1 MAMTEG
7 EATAVEEELRAVVAE
22 AGLQWVL
29 DQVDEFVLEGK
40 PEFKLF
46 RGGRGDETEAYV
58 RELTTKRGVPRSEP
72 YTAAERVSLLLEALE
87 RITSQPLEL
96 EAEITALVMEDDA
109 LDDVAWVDE
118 LEREPRRSVLE
129 AEERDRSARAAH
141 EELHPVLVELIARTR
156 E

>member
-1 MAMTEG
+1 MTES

-46 RGGRGDETEAYV
+46 RGARGDESEPYV

-72 YTAAERVSLLLEALE
+72 YKPSERLSLLLEALE
-87 RITSQPLEL
+87 RITSQPLEFETDINAAVKRDDTL
-96 EAEITALVMEDDA
+96 E
-109 LDDVAWVDE
+109 DVVWVDE
-118 LEREPRRSVLE
+118 LEREPRKSVLE
-129 AEERDRSARAAH
+129 AEQRDDSARAGRL
-141 EELHPVLVELIARTR
+141 ELQGVLIQLLERAR

>member
-1 MAMTEG
+1 MREG
-7 EATAVEEELRAVVAE
+7 DAAAVEEELRAVVAE

-29 DQVDEFVLEGK
+29 DQVDAFALEGK
-40 PEFKLF
+40 PEFKRV
-46 RGGRGDETEAYV
+46 RGVRGDETEAYV

-72 YTAAERVSLLLEALE
+72 YTASERVSLLLEALE
-87 RITSQPLEL
+87 RITSQPLQL
-96 EAEITALVMEDDA
+96 EAEISASVMKDDA

-129 AEERDRSARAAH
+129 AEQRDEIARAAH
-141 EELHPVLVELIARTR
+141 EELRPVLAQLIARTR

>member
-1 MAMTEG
+1 MTEG

-22 AGLQWVL
+22 VGLQWVL

-40 PEFKLF
+40 PEFRRF
-46 RGGRGDETEAYV
+46 RGARGDEFEPYV

-72 YTAAERVSLLLEALE
+72 YTPSERVSLLLEALE
-87 RITSQPLEL
+87 RITSQPLEY
-96 EAEITALVMEDDA
+96 EAEISASVRGDEA
-109 LDDVAWVDE
+109 LDDVVWIDE

-129 AEERDRSARAAH
+129 AEQRDRSIATTH
-141 EELHPVLVELIARTR
+141 EELHGALVELRQRAR

>member
-1 MAMTEG
+1 MTEG
-7 EATAVEEELRAVVAE
+7 EAAAVEEGLRGVVAE

-40 PEFKLF
+40 PEFKRF
-46 RGGRGDETEAYV
+46 RGARGDESEPYV

-72 YTAAERVSLLLEALE
+72 YTPSERVSLLLEALE
-87 RITSQPLEL
+87 RITSQPLEF
-96 EAEITALVMEDDA
+96 EAAISASVVGDEA
-109 LDDVAWVDE
+109 LDDVVWVDE

-129 AEERDRSARAAH
+129 AEQRDQSTRAAV
-141 EELHPVLVELIARTR
+141 EQLHPVLVQLLERAR

>member
-1 MAMTEG
+1 MKEA
-7 EATAVEEELRAVVAE
+7 EATAVEEELRAVVAG

-40 PEFKLF
+40 PEFKRF
-46 RGGRGDETEAYV
+46 RGARGDEAETYV

-72 YTAAERVSLLLEALE
+72 YTASERVSLLLEALD
-87 RITSQPLEL
+87 RITSQPHEF
-96 EAEITALVMEDDA
+96 EAEISASVEKDDT

-118 LEREPRRSVLE
+118 LEREPRRSARE
-129 AEERDRSARAAH
+129 AAQRDQTARAAR
-141 EELHPVLVELIARTR
+141 EELRPVLAQLIARAR

>member
-1 MAMTEG
+1 MTEG
-7 EATAVEEELRAVVAE
+7 EATAVEEELRAVVTE

-40 PEFKLF
+40 PEFKRF
-46 RGGRGDETEAYV
+46 RGAHGDETEPYA

-96 EAEITALVMEDDA
+96 EAEISGSVMEDDA
-109 LDDVAWVDE
+109 LDDVVWVDE
-118 LEREPRRSVLE
+118 LEREPRRSVLA
-129 AEERDRSARAAH
+129 AEQRDRSARTAH
-141 EELHPVLVELIARTR
+141 AELHPVLAQLIGRVR